1 MRTKQSLYFS
11 TGLILVLTAFMGGFS
26 SEAQRSR
33 DALAWPPITKQT
45 RPWSRWW
52 WLGSIANERDL
63 TVEMEKYR
71 RAGLGGLEI
80 TPIYGVKGEEARFL
94 PFLSPKWMSMLDHTL
109 KEAGRLGMGVDLA
122 TGTGWPFGG
131 PWVGDEDGAKYFA
144 HKTWTLKGGER
155 LSEPVTYMQKPLV
168 RAINRRIKPSEISSV
183 LKDPISANENLQALA
198 IDQVRFE
205 KPLPLQILMAF
216 RASGTNGGERR
227 PLNHSLRDAAAVPE
241 TVDLTAKVGRDGRL
255 EWVAPPGE
263 WTLIAIFQ
271 GWHGKQVERAA
282 PGGEGNVIDHFSAL
296 SLKKYLGR
304 LDQSFAGHDLR
315 ALRAFFND
323 SYEVD
328 DADGQAT
335 WTPNL
340 PAEFAR
346 RRGYDLRLHLPALL
360 GRGTP
365 EENARVLCDFRETI
379 SDLLLD
385 EFTVPW
391 RNWAAGRGKIIRNQ
405 SHGAPAN
412 ILDLYAASD
421 IPETEGQEIL
431 RMKFAT
437 SAANVTGKPL
447 ASAEAA
453 TWLNEHTM
461 ATLGEVKQAVDK
473 FFLGGVNH
481 ICYHGTPFSP
491 ESVEWPGYLFYAA
504 VHFGP
509 TNPFF
514 EDFAALNE
522 YVARCQSFLQS
533 GKPDNDLLLYY
544 PIHDDWM
551 TAPAAARGPLQHYG
565 GGIESG
571 LGQAQG
577 QMLLDAGY
585 SYDLIS
591 DRQLRDVT
599 VAGGGLRTGEAAYQT
614 IVLPEVRFLPQQTL
628 AQLIDLARRGATVIV
643 ERRLPADVPGLDR
656 FEARRKTA
664 ETLTAQLAFAPAR
677 NAGIRIAKVGAG
689 RFLLGDDLKSLLAH
703 AGVGREPMTA
713 QGLRFLRRMES
724 TGPVYFVVNSG
735 RQAIDGWVGLRT
747 NAKSVAVF
755 DPMHKASGLAALRKT
770 TEGTSEVYLQLAP
783 GESCVLKTF
792 SNEVKA
798 APLDYVRSI
807 GAPQV
812 IAGRWSV
819 QFTRGGP
826 ELPAAVEIDSLRSWT
841 EFGGEPARR
850 FAGTAIYTLRFPA
863 PTQQGADGWLLDL
876 GRVADSA
883 RVTLNE
889 QDLGVLLGAPF
900 QLRIAKDRWR
910 PENVLRIAVSNSM
923 TNRIIDLDRRGVLWK
938 RFYNINMPPKRREN
952 AGPDGLFN
960 AARWPLRES
969 GLIGPVR
976 LLPFQSKGPG

>member
-1 MRTKQSLYFS
+1 MSSKRGLFIS
-11 TGLILVLTAFMGGFS
+11 TGLIIVLTAFMGGFS
-26 SEAQRSR
+26 SEAQRPA
-33 DALAWPPITKQT
+33 DALAWPSITKQT
-45 RPWSRWW
+45 KPWTRWW
-52 WLGSIANERDL
+52 WLGSIVNERDL
-63 TVEMEKYR
+63 TVEMEKYQ

-80 TPIYGVKGEEARFL
+80 TPIYGVKGEEARYL
-94 PFLSPKWMSMLDHTL
+94 SFLSPQWMSMLDHTL
-109 KEAGRLGMGVDLA
+109 KEAGRLGLGVDLA

-131 PWVGDEDGAKYFA
+131 PWVGDDESAKYFA
-144 HKTWTLKGGER
+144 HKIWTLKGGER
-155 LSEPVTYMQKPLV
+155 LGEPVTFLQKPLV
-168 RAINRRIKPSEISSV
+168 RAINRRIKPADLAST
-183 LKDPISANENLQALA
+183 LKDPISANANPQALA
-198 IDQVRFE
+198 IEQVRFE
-205 KPLPLQILMAF
+205 KPLPLQTLMAF
-216 RASGTNGGERR
+216 RAEPANG
-227 PLNHSLRDAAAVPE
+227 AASPPSHAPRE
-241 TVDLTAKVGRDGRL
+241 TQKIDLTAMVGPDGRL
-255 EWVAPPGE
+255 DWAAPPGE

-296 SLKKYLGR
+296 SLKRYLSR
-304 LDQSFAGHDLR
+304 LDQSLAGHDLR

-346 RRGYDLRLHLPALL
+346 RRGYDLRHHLPALL
-360 GRGTP
+360 GRGAP
-365 EENARVLCDFRETI
+365 EENRRVLSDFRETI

-391 RNWAAGRGKIIRNQ
+391 RSWAAGKGKIIRNQ
-405 SHGAPAN
+405 SHGSPAN

-461 ATLGEVKQAVDK
+461 ATLGEVKRAVDN

-491 ESVEWPGYLFYAA
+491 ESAEWPGNLFYAA

-514 EDFAALNE
+514 ADFAALNG

-533 GKPDNDLLLYY
+533 GRPDNDLLLYY

-551 TAPAAARGPLQHYG
+551 TAPGGARGLLQHYG
-565 GGIESG
+565 GGIESA
-571 LGQAQG
+571 LGQSQG

-591 DRQLRDVT
+591 DRQLRGVT
-599 VAGGGLRTGEAAYQT
+599 AAGGALRTGGGAYRA
-614 IVLPEVRFLPQQTL
+614 IVLPEVHFIPEQTL

-656 FEARRKTA
+656 FEARRGTI
-664 ETLTAQLAFAPAR
+664 ETLTAQLRFVPTPR
-677 NAGIRIAKVGAG
+677 EGVRIAKLGAG
-689 RFLLGDDLKSLLAH
+689 RVLIGDDLTALLTH
-703 AGVGREPMTA
+703 AGIGREPMA
-713 QGLRFLRRMES
+713 SRGLRFLRRTEAA
-724 TGPVYFVVNSG
+724 GPVYFIVNSSS
-735 RQAIDGWVGLRT
+735 RPIDEWVALRT
-747 NAKSVAVF
+747 GAKAAAVF
-755 DPMHKASGLAALRKT
+755 DPMRGEKGMASVRPAPG
-770 TEGTSEVYLQLAP
+770 GMSEVYLQLAP
-783 GESCVLKTF
+783 GESRVLRTF
-792 SNEVKA
+792 SNHTTA
-798 APLDYVRSI
+798 APLGYFRLS
-807 GAPQV
+807 GTPRALT
-812 IAGRWSV
+812 GRWRV
-819 QFTRGGP
+819 QFTTGGP
-826 ELPAAVEIDSLRSWT
+826 ELPPSLDIESPRSWT
-841 EFGGEPARR
+841 EFGGEAARR
-850 FAGTAIYTLRFPA
+850 FAGTATYTLRFAA
-863 PTQQGADGWLLDL
+863 PSPNGADGWLLDL

-883 RVTLNE
+883 RVRLNGRE
-889 QDLGVLLGAPF
+889 IGVLIDAPF
-900 QLRIAKDRWR
+900 QVRLRGDQLQAKNTL
-910 PENVLRIAVSNSM
+910 EIAVSNSM
-923 TNRIIDLDRRGVLWK
+923 TNRIIDLDRRGVKWK
-938 RFYNINMPPKRREN
+938 RFNNVNMPPKRREN

-976 LLPFQSKGPG
+976 LLPIVNVRP